1 MRKMGDLAARTG
13 VAVVGIPVVL
23 ALLWLG
29 GIYLG
34 LLIAAAGYIGSL
46 EFYRMAEARGA
57 RPFKYLGAIATAL
70 LVVMAVR
77 TPNPSD
83 MAPVAMGIL
92 IALSGGLFLASMR
105 TRWPEGTPS
114 MDIGATLM
122 GVMYIGL
129 PLTFVPFLRD
139 LPAQPDFIETVR
151 GFMSLPGADVAGANV
166 GPMSTWGA
174 MSLVLLPLLATWS
187 GDGMAYFVGN
197 AIGKNKLAPAI
208 SPEKTVEGAIGG
220 IGGSVLAAVM
230 VAHFCIAPYP
240 GMGITVMTAVVL
252 GALIGAASQ
261 MGDLFESMLKREAGV
276 KDSGTF
282 FPGHGGMLDRLD
294 SLLWAFPTT
303 WVLVW
308 ATRFIG

>member
-1 MRKMGDLAARTG
+1 MRKMADLGARTG

-29 GIYLG
+29 GLFLG
-34 LLIAAAGYIGSL
+34 LLMAAAGYIGVT

-57 RPFKYLGAIATAL
+57 RPFKTAGAIATAL
-70 LVVMAVR
+70 LVIMAVR
-77 TPNPSD
+77 TPTPSD
-83 MAPVAMGIL
+83 LAPVALGIL
-92 IALSGGLFLASMR
+92 VVLTLGIFLASVW

-114 MDIGATLM
+114 RDIGATLM
-122 GVMYIGL
+122 GVMYVGL
-129 PLTFVPFLRD
+129 PLTFVPFLRAAPGQ
-139 LPAQPDFIETVR
+139 LHFIETIR
-151 GFMSLPGADVAGANV
+151 GFMSFPGADIGGGNL
-166 GPMSTWGA
+166 GPLTVWGS

-197 AIGKNKLAPAI
+197 AIGKNKLAPSV
-208 SPEKTVEGAIGG
+208 SPGKTIEGAIGG
-220 IGGSVLAAVM
+220 IGGSVLAAVL
-230 VAHFCIAPYP
+230 VAYFWIAPFP
-240 GMGITVMTAVVL
+240 GMGITIMTAAL
-252 GALIGAASQ
+252 MGAVIGVASQ

-308 ATRFIG
+308 ATRFLG